1 MDISSVEKI
10 ISTYLNQQHVHG
22 EFKVKE
28 IKNETISTYDGQY
41 PSFEVIYEGKQPNF
55 DMTKLSLTEG
65 IQKYTNLRSNVDY
78 WIGITWE
85 TKYL

>member
-10 ISTYLNQQHVHG
+10 ITTYLNQHHVHG

-41 PSFEVIYEGKQPNF
+41 PSFEIIYEGKQP
-55 DMTKLSLTEG
+55 
-65 IQKYTNLRSNVDY
+65 KYTMSRLELTKQIEKYTTLKYNKDY
-78 WIGITWE
+78 WIGISWE
-85 TKYL
+85 Q